1 MISQMNI
8 RTFLL
13 SFSLLVGLWSLVPQS
28 LMAQQYQFGFLSYG
42 NLLRSLPEYKEAQEA
57 LQALKKKYEEEAQYN
72 ENKFKRLFADYLQ
85 GQKSFP
91 EQIMLKRQKELQEA
105 MEQGISFRKDAQKL
119 LDNAE
124 IERMKPIQAK
134 LDSVLYLV
142 GKENGLLFIGNLDN
156 HGFPFVH
163 SASGVDITNVVLA
176 RLNGKVIPVNLAEGV
191 KNNLDTIPSESKE
204 VIAEDKQAAVKE
216 TEK

>member
-72 ENKFKRLFADYLQ
+72 ENNSRDCLQTISKARSPSLNRLC
-85 GQKSFP
+85 
-91 EQIMLKRQKELQEA
+91 
-105 MEQGISFRKDAQKL
+105 
-119 LDNAE
+119 
-124 IERMKPIQAK
+124 
-134 LDSVLYLV
+134 
-142 GKENGLLFIGNLDN
+142 
-156 HGFPFVH
+156 
-163 SASGVDITNVVLA
+163 
-176 RLNGKVIPVNLAEGV
+176 
-191 KNNLDTIPSESKE
+191 
-204 VIAEDKQAAVKE
+204 
-216 TEK
+216 

>member
-124 IERMKPIQAK
+124 IELMKPIQAK

-176 RLNGKVIPVNLAEGV
+176 RQNGKVIPVNLAEGV

>member
-124 IERMKPIQAK
+124 IELMKPIQAK

-163 SASGVDITNVVLA
+163 SASGVDITNVVLV

-216 TEK
+216 KEK

>member
-8 RTFLL
+8 STFLL

-124 IERMKPIQAK
+124 IELMKPIQAK

>member
-124 IERMKPIQAK
+124 IELMKPIQAK
-134 LDSVLYLV
+134 LDSVLCLV

-163 SASGVDITNVVLA
+163 SASGVDITNVVLV

>member
-57 LQALKKKYEEEAQYN
+57 LQALEKKYEEEAQYN

-124 IERMKPIQAK
+124 IELMKPIQAK

-176 RLNGKVIPVNLAEGV
+176 RLNGNIIPVNLAEGV

>member
-124 IERMKPIQAK
+124 IELMKPIQAK
-134 LDSVLYLV
+134 LDSVLCLV

-176 RLNGKVIPVNLAEGV
+176 CFLKSCA
-191 KNNLDTIPSESKE
+191 
-204 VIAEDKQAAVKE
+204 
-216 TEK
+216 

>member
-124 IERMKPIQAK
+124 IELMKPIQAK

-216 TEK
+216 IEK

>member
-1 MISQMNI
+1 MDEVFVRTSNDKGLSILLKREANI
-8 RTFLL
+8 VLA
-13 SFSLLVGLWSLVPQS
+13 SLHKES
-28 LMAQQYQFGFLSYG
+28 
-42 NLLRSLPEYKEAQEA
+42 NEY
-57 LQALKKKYEEEAQYN
+57 LYMKKKYEEEAQYN

-124 IERMKPIQAK
+124 IELMKPIQAK
-134 LDSVLYLV
+134 LDSVLCLV

>member
-72 ENKFKRLFADYLQ
+72 ENKFKRFFADYLQ

-105 MEQGISFRKDAQKL
+105 LEQGISFRKDAQKL

-124 IERMKPIQAK
+124 IELMKPIQAK

>member
-124 IERMKPIQAK
+124 IELMKPIQAK
-134 LDSVLYLV
+134 LDSVLSLV

>member
-13 SFSLLVGLWSLVPQS
+13 SFSLLVGLWSLVPHS

-124 IERMKPIQAK
+124 IELMKPIQAK

-176 RLNGKVIPVNLAEGV
+176 RQNGKVIPVNLAEGV

>member
-124 IERMKPIQAK
+124 IELMKPIQAK

-163 SASGVDITNVVLA
+163 SASGVDITKVVLA

>member
-72 ENKFKRLFADYLQ
+72 ENKFKILFADYLQ

-124 IERMKPIQAK
+124 IELMKPIQAK
-134 LDSVLYLV
+134 LDSVLCLV

-216 TEK
+216 KEK

>member
-124 IERMKPIQAK
+124 IELMKPIQAK

-191 KNNLDTIPSESKE
+191 KNYLDTIPSESKE

-216 TEK
+216 KEK

>member
-124 IERMKPIQAK
+124 IELMKPIQAK

-204 VIAEDKQAAVKE
+204 VIAEDKQTAVKE

>member
-124 IERMKPIQAK
+124 IELMKPIQAK

-163 SASGVDITNVVLA
+163 SASGVDIANVVLA

>member
-91 EQIMLKRQKELQEA
+91 KQIMLKRQKELQEA

-124 IERMKPIQAK
+124 IELMKPIQAK
-134 LDSVLYLV
+134 LDSVLCLV

-216 TEK
+216 KEK

>member
-124 IERMKPIQAK
+124 IELMKPIHAK